1 MKRRFP
7 PSNHERAVT
16 VIRLEKSGGC
26 VDRDED
32 YMRKLRQIQVRE
44 YFYGQPSMALSPT
57 TQVVDFSQI
66 AIFRI
71 SKGTLG
77 RLLHPSSLTTAI
89 VSNSPSAFDPG
100 ADADDDDEYDP
111 TALPGAGPS
120 SNSATAPLYD
130 KVEPSPLLQNA
141 LLAVTTAQAKDGLD
155 GVRDA
160 SVMWYVY
167 VTDVDEVKQRLR
179 LLSPISGRVPATAL
193 VWGDWPESVPD
204 LAA

>member
-16 VIRLEKSGGC
+16 VIRLDKSGGC

-32 YMRKLRQIQVRE
+32 FMRKLRQIQVRE

-71 SKGTLG
+71 IKGTPHG
-77 RLLHPSSLTTAI
+77 FTPASLT
-89 VSNSPSAFDPG
+89 SSASSAPASFDPG

-111 TALPGAGPS
+111 TALPGSGPS
-120 SNSATAPLYD
+120 GGSATAPLHE

-160 SVMWYVY
+160 SVLWYVY

-179 LLSPISGRVPATAL
+179 LLSPISGRVPANAL